1 MMTINRKEQELIDE
15 VIQNFDFYKCQLMM
29 EYMGWR
35 WMRHD
40 GYRIPTKY
48 DLIEDAKDRI
58 QSAIEGIK
66 EAGRMGLN
74 ESYGSSSGGLKA
86 TVYKNRYN
94 QITFIKLE
102 FILTE
107 WDAGDD

>member
-1 MMTINRKEQELIDE
+1 MITINKKEQELIDE
-15 VIQNFDFYKCQLMM
+15 VIENFDFYKCQLMM

-35 WMRHD
+35 WMTHD
-40 GYRIPTKY
+40 GYRVPTKY
-48 DLIEDAKDRI
+48 DLIESAKDRI

-86 TVYKNRYN
+86 TVYKNCYH

>member
-1 MMTINRKEQELIDE
+1 MTTINRKEQELIDE

-35 WMRHD
+35 WMTHD

-48 DLIEDAKDRI
+48 DLIEAAKDRI

-74 ESYGSSSGGLKA
+74 EAYGSSSGGLKA

>member
-1 MMTINRKEQELIDE
+1 MITINKKEQELIDE
-15 VIQNFDFYKCQLMM
+15 VIENFDFYKCQLMM

-35 WMRHD
+35 WMTHD

-48 DLIEDAKDRI
+48 DLIESAKDRI

-94 QITFIKLE
+94 QITYIKLE